1 MKKLIFAIAALAS
14 AALFAA
20 TAVTL
25 RPGEN
30 PVPVGEIAA
39 LEAVTTNAAPSIKVD
54 YVVSVRSYTNV
65 LAQSFAY
72 TNISGVAVL
81 VTNTFP
87 VRVPGPVFY
96 KTNSVFSASASGHY
110 LMATNP
116 AVRFVSGRGKLVVSG
131 ASADDTITL
140 FVE

>member
-1 MKKLIFAIAALAS
+1 M
-14 AALFAA
+14 
-20 TAVTL
+20 
-25 RPGEN
+25 
-30 PVPVGEIAA
+30 
-39 LEAVTTNAAPSIKVD
+39 
-54 YVVSVRSYTNV
+54 VSVRSYTNG
-65 LAQSFAY
+65 LSQSFGY